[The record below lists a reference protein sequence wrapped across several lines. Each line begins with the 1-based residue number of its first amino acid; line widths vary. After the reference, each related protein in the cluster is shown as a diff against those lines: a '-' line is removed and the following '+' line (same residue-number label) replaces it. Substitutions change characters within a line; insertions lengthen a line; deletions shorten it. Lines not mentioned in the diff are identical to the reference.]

1 MGKRSHLNV
10 GNENVYKVFADFDTL
25 QLANPRTLGKWLSQ
39 WDSRFT
45 NERPLGSDQGD
56 ISADNSSRRS
66 RAKI

>member
-10 GNENVYKVFADFDTL
+10 GDDNVYKLFADFETL